1 MSAPLQKPGDTAMGL
16 LGPFDEDDA
25 EMQMLLSKPLC
36 LLVLGKPGVGKATL
50 ARRLTKVW
58 KCVLV
63 EGVDVIQQHIDAQT
77 ETGIMLQERL
87 VKGEMISEEMVT
99 SLLLEK
105 LASPQV
111 AHYGYVL
118 CGFPSLSE
126 ENLTIPQQIELIK
139 SWSLKPD
146 VIINIKCP
154 NDDLHKRRTRQRED
168 PLTGQVYALDELGR
182 EAARDGKNPQADD
195 ATEREEEGE
204 EMEEKEEEAEAGL
217 DKGLLSRLVRRPGDS
232 PEDVMR
238 VITLYND
245 TLLRPLEDLMA
256 DHDPR
261 YLIELDGN
269 DSPNAL
275 LGGVLA
281 RLKMLGLQE
290 AAVPMHLQGEDDL
303 PSDLDPDEVL
313 RAVSGWQRPGARHRW
328 RRSRWGAVCP
338 VALQQ
343 GNLKIG
349 KAEFAISFLDKMYLL
364 SSEEAQA
371 KFCAN
376 PRSYLMP
383 PQPKPPCH
391 VVVMGPGTAGKTT
404 LCHLLADHYGTRV
417 VNVAELVR
425 PAVEE
430 EKQRSVELAR
440 AEALA
445 VALETVRS
453 RKQQEKLERMQ
464 ALAEKAEPEDE
475 VAKEGQAATE
485 EEEHKPGVAA
495 TATEEME
502 ISGDEVEEDFVVA
515 EPGDSGLTEAGER
528 EAGVLGEGVGM
539 GSELEGG
546 EEEDGGEEGGEV
558 EAGDEE
564 GDVTAEHPEV
574 RALVAEAALRAEQ
587 AAEGLPAEAY
597 VDVLVKA
604 LSDMRRETDDVEG
617 AGVVAQGW
625 VLDDFPA
632 DQELWATLLAKGPCP
647 DEVFCLVDPSAKSE
661 LLLSRMYSKHKEE
674 VDAKRKQRRVQ
685 QLEQERQEA
694 NARRQ
699 EELEAL
705 REQQKEK
712 LEQPEGIHDS
722 GREEN
727 ADQSGVIE
735 TILEEPLESSTD
747 LIMEVEPDPALEDV
761 PEGGFPAGPEMERY
775 YEEVVTFKSAW
786 QHCSAIIASK
796 TSLQPLVINITEK
809 APREILKQATTTME
823 RLLWYRATEVT
834 GVDLDEEEEDA
845 RAEMEEVEAEG
856 EEEGKEEEEQ
866 EEQNDDKHKTKR
878 QLGDSSHFCP
888 VALKQRFVL
897 APGNPE
903 VAAKYRERVYY
914 LTSPEARTQFCESPK
929 EFIAHMEPLQAPP
942 LRIVMLGPR
951 GAGKSMCARWLAEK
965 LEIFHIQFRERLREL
980 VTTGDKQAVPQE
992 PSSDKK
998 PPEDNQ
1004 PQQQQEVEGDWQ
1016 KHAEAVEAYLSDSEP
1031 LPAQLLDKLLLS
1043 WWNEEPFRS
1052 RGFLL
1057 EGFPSTPDEV
1067 QYLAERALFPEVAV
1081 LLNVMEG
1088 DVIKR
1093 LLPPQLDKWRLENN
1107 RKLEELANKKALK
1120 KQLQEEK
1127 LSKRTANRLARQAER
1142 RAERLERR
1150 RAREREM
1157 EMSDEESQGSDPE
1170 EEPDD
1175 DDDEEENE
1183 EEGEEEVEELEEE
1196 SDVAERIKTELGEK
1210 FDADTNALQNLKES
1224 LENVLVDI
1232 LEVDGSRRRHIVQ
1245 HKLWERL
1252 GPHLPANRGS
1262 LLQSCIPVSARLAQR
1277 MLQLSYKQ
1285 LSCFGYRDPVKMY
1298 EGDVLSKSRST
1309 AEVSYQVIYR
1319 QHIYFFSS
1327 KASQDKFTANPVL
1340 YTFQPPPKPAIPI
1353 RLAVLGPPKS
1363 GKTTIAGRLAQ
1374 EYGVLRLSAGEAVR
1388 TVLATQ
1394 PGTALAAQ
1402 LTAVLLSGQ
1411 AVPDELTTRCLDVV
1425 LMQPICHTH
1434 GFVLDGYPLTQRQVR
1449 LLDARGIV
1457 PVIVVAMQLA
1467 SSEVLQRG
1475 FQDCKGPGRSYPQ
1488 LDSPQALAVKMSHH
1502 QREVAAVQDFYKRQ
1516 HQNWILMDGTR
1527 SKWWLWTEM
1536 LRHVAVSVRQI
1547 QDYLHDI
1554 GRGWAARIE
1563 GLCVTPEECA
1573 VRLGEFKEYCPVSLA
1588 LRGEYVCCDAP
1599 SLRWT
1604 AEFCGHYYKM
1614 ASETDLQIFLKS
1626 PEQFTAPLAPRALP
1640 PSDALPHPLTP
1651 AQVKQM
1657 FPKQVELQG
1666 YCPVT
1671 YLDGQLSYDCL
1682 VNGSMEFAAEYR
1694 GKVYTC
1700 LSEAARQSFLKLPE
1714 KYSDIKLPKKLP
1726 PKRVPI
1732 SLTSLPMLGYL
1743 EQGLSTALV
1752 KALSAVGCLKPKYP
1766 FLSLHRSALLLVA
1779 FHLKTL
1785 NPRSSEHVKTEY
1797 KQRLRSFEECCE
1809 LLVHLGSTMP
1819 RAFQPID
1826 QRPPALEHSMQ
1837 TFLAIE
1843 KCGSKDLD
1851 KSAGMTQVGLV

>member
-1 MSAPLQKPGDTAMGL
+1 MGL

-464 ALAEKAEPEDE
+464 
-475 VAKEGQAATE
+475 GN
-485 EEEHKPGVAA
+485 
-495 TATEEME
+495 
-502 ISGDEVEEDFVVA
+502 
-515 EPGDSGLTEAGER
+515 
-528 EAGVLGEGVGM
+528 
-539 GSELEGG
+539 ELEGG

-647 DEVFCLVDPSAKSE
+647 DEVFCLVDPSE

-694 NARRQ
+694 NARR
-699 EELEAL
+699 AL
-705 REQQKEK
+705 TAAPP
-712 LEQPEGIHDS
+712 LPTAPPHMH
-722 GREEN
+722 
-727 ADQSGVIE
+727 
-735 TILEEPLESSTD
+735 THTYILMPLSPLHMLLLLLT
-747 LIMEVEPDPALEDV
+747 DPALEDV

-1004 PQQQQEVEGDWQ
+1004 PQQVCSHLYTHMHQQEVEGDWQ

-1120 KQLQEEK
+1120 KQLQ
-1127 LSKRTANRLARQAER
+1127 
-1142 RAERLERR
+1142 ERR

-1851 KSAGMTQVGLV
+1851 KSAGMTQGFGNLRLTPPGPLGSFRSFSSSPPTPTPPSSAAPFSFTAAAAAAPSSSPPPTTSSSIIFIISGGGNLVQENMEALLLLLAAVSDASDAVGSLH